1 MVDDCCK
8 NVALFQKLGAL
19 GSATFDSKRM
29 IFMGVSVVLT
39 ALSWILTIV
48 AMAGSSVDNDTVK
61 NCAWTVQDAH
71 GVDIYYGTYRVV
83 FDPTSAT
90 LPNQNYEDCSGDFCN
105 DCEDAGVTA
114 NNCAVLT
121 FIMLFFFI
129 ALSIARAMPAWDAIM
144 FKSTFIIMSL
154 VNVLIMIIGMGSWDD
169 QCADSHITEGG
180 KSAVSDLVLCVIH
193 ILTLCCIH
201 FLYRGQP
208 GTRSQLLRHHLLFF
222 VVCHFDSLVHPC
234 SC

>member
-169 QCADSHITEGG
+169 QCADAHITEGG
-180 KSAVSDLVLCVIH
+180 KSVVSDLVLCDSCINIVLHPLLVQRSAWDPVSIA
-193 ILTLCCIH
+193 TSRPSFLCC
-201 FLYRGQP
+201 LP
-208 GTRSQLLRHHLLFF
+208 L
-222 VVCHFDSLVHPC
+222 
-234 SC
+234 